1 MVSLVVPLETFGKE
15 GIIEFFKISMLL
27 LILFGH
33 WFNIQPF
40 GGCTNFTKFFC
51 TNSVL
56 IIFNNWQALLY

>member
-40 GGCTNFTKFFC
+40 GGAQISP
-51 TNSVL
+51 NSFVL
-56 IIFNNWQALLY
+56 IAF